1 MMDINIDR
9 ELENKIVEIYKIALT
24 DMSTQIEFFKK
35 FEGLDDVSMLR
46 YKNNIILLYKV
57 IQPAFYLSF
66 SKKWNKKFKKI
77 KKQIEEYNIII
88 GNSLIDSNPI
98 FFDIYSE
105 KYNKIIENIAKKNTK
120 LNRFLYGEPW
130 EKKKYDKPTFHI
142 KFNQISISINYET
155 YQEFL
160 LYSLNIE
167 KQKTILRLDELL
179 NKLSDKIPI
188 SKKPKSSKPQIH
200 NLSIDYILDKIS
212 KTGLDS
218 LTEEEKTFLKKGS
231 KDINE

>member
-1 MMDINIDR
+1 MDINIDR

-57 IQPAFYLSF
+57 VQPAFYLSF
-66 SKKWNKKFKKI
+66 SKKWDNKFKKL
-77 KKQIEEYNIII
+77 KKQIEDYNNLI
-88 GNSLIDSNPI
+88 GNALVDSNPI
-98 FFDIYSE
+98 YFDIYSE
-105 KYNKIIENIAKKNTK
+105 KYDKIIENVSKKNTK
-120 LNRFLYGEPW
+120 INRFFYGEPW
-130 EKKKYDKPTFHI
+130 VKKQYDKPTFHI

-179 NKLSDKIPI
+179 NKLSDKIQLPKKAKN
-188 SKKPKSSKPQIH
+188 SKSQTT